1 VYYYTEVL
9 TVVRLCIAQTVA
21 AIFNVAVL
29 YCVQAGIT
37 ATTNDNEASNDQCQ
51 PLQQLLVD
59 SVRNKLVNCV
69 VCSYSVPL

>member
-1 VYYYTEVL
+1 MPHPVYYYTEVL

-37 ATTNDNEASNDQCQ
+37 ATTIDNEASNDQCQ

-59 SVRNKLVNCV
+59 SV
-69 VCSYSVPL
+69 